1 MQKTLLLILQP
12 ARLEKADHPMMTQS
26 EKATAFAALH
36 QSGNPIVIYNIWD
49 AGSAQTLEKA
59 GAPALATGS
68 APVAAAQGFA
78 DGQVIPLDF
87 VLMLVA
93 RITTYV
99 SVPVSVD
106 FEGGYATDPDQIAA
120 NTARLIKAG
129 AIGVNFED
137 QIVGGKGLYSIADQ
151 TPRIAALRQAAKAN
165 SVPLFINARTD
176 LFLKAPAADHAAL
189 LVEALARAQA
199 YANAGASGFFAPGL
213 VDAGLISALVA
224 GCPLPV
230 NVLKSPT
237 SLGAD
242 VLAGLGVARISHG
255 PFPWRKQMAELAENW
270 RAATAHQTVA

>member
-1 MQKTLLLILQP
+1 
-12 ARLEKADHPMMTQS
+12 MTTQTERAS
-26 EKATAFAALH
+26 IFAALH
-36 QSGNPIVIYNIWD
+36 RPGNPVVIYNIWD
-49 AGSAQTLEKA
+49 AGSAQTLENA

-68 APVAAAQGFA
+68 APMAAAQGFA
-78 DGQVIPLDF
+78 DGQVIKLDF

-93 RITTYV
+93 RITASV
-99 SVPVSVD
+99 AVPVSVD
-106 FEGGYATDPDQIAA
+106 FEGGYATHPDQIAE

-137 QIVGGKGLYSIADQ
+137 QIVGGQGLYTIADQ
-151 TPRIAALRQAAKAN
+151 TPRIAALRQVAGTN
-165 SVPLFINARTD
+165 GVPMFINARTD
-176 LFLKAPAADHAAL
+176 LFLKAPANDHAAL
-189 LVEALARAQA
+189 MPEALARANA

-213 VDAGLISALVA
+213 VDAGLITALVA

-255 PFPWRKQMAELAENW
+255 PFPWRRQMGELADNW
-270 RAATAHQTVA
+270 RVATAHQASV